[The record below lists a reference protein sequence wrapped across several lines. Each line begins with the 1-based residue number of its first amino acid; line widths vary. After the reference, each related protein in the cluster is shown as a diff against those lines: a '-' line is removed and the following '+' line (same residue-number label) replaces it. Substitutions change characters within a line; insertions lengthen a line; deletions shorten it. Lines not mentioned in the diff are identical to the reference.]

1 MTLYPSIP
9 LLHGLEKKGLL
20 ESYEEHADSARVRK
34 YYRLTQKGKKFLQ
47 EKKQT
52 NGRNIPPPSAKF
64 WKEVF
69 AVNVSDAFHRYAEK
83 VCEQIRWKKA
93 HPAVAQEIEDH
104 LTDQKN
110 AYLAAGDSES
120 IAEEKALLQMG
131 DPVSVGAAL
140 DQTHKPAPQWG
151 IIGLVLLLFVLGGI
165 IQVLLL
171 KTIPVGNDALATH
184 SAQVLFVF
192 LPLSLAAFVGMYFLD
207 FSFFGKHPYVLPLC
221 PLLFDV
227 IARMFGLDYGGQK
240 WLSIG
245 LLGLN
250 ISPSAISML
259 FPLAFCGL
267 FYRLRSQGRRGYLI
281 SGVLA
286 VVFCLFLSYCHTFSG
301 VVTFVF
307 SAGILMLIAS
317 KKKWFDK
324 QRNMF
329 LLLFLLAVVCL
340 IVLLMFYAPFRYRYG
355 WERLYTIFVP
365 SGDPMG
371 SGYLST
377 QLKTILSHC
386 VLLGE
391 GAALSE
397 TQAYLLTDASMLRSD
412 YLLAYLTYHY
422 GWVASGIVVLL
433 LAVFLGLGFRKALK
447 QKSIFGQMVSLTI
460 LCTFTAEI
468 LLYIPANL
476 GIWLIA
482 PIALPFLSYGATAM
496 LINMALAGVLLS
508 VFRTGEVYRDTAPH
522 PIFSDSKFIQ
532 WADGKLTISFK

>member
-1 MTLYPSIP
+1 M
-9 LLHGLEKKGLL
+9 
-20 ESYEEHADSARVRK
+20 
-34 YYRLTQKGKKFLQ
+34 
-47 EKKQT
+47 
-52 NGRNIPPPSAKF
+52 
-64 WKEVF
+64 
-69 AVNVSDAFHRYAEK
+69 NVSDAFHRYAEK

-110 AYLAAGDSES
+110 AYLAAGDSKS

-131 DPVSVGAAL
+131 DPVSVGTAL

-171 KTIPVGNDALATH
+171 KTIPAGNDALATR

-192 LPLSLAAFVGMYFLD
+192 LPLSLATFVGMYFLD
-207 FSFFGKHPYVLPLC
+207 FSFFGKHPYVLPLG
-221 PLLFDV
+221 LLMVDL
-227 IARMFGLDYGGQK
+227 AAHLFGVFYGGK
-240 WLSIG
+240 RWLI
-245 LLGLN
+245 LGSFAL
-250 ISPSAISML
+250 SPLALSLL

-267 FYRLRSQGRRGYLI
+267 FYRLRSQGRKGYLI

-286 VVFCLFLSYCHTFSG
+286 AVFCLFLSYCHTFSG
-301 VVTFVF
+301 VLTFVF
-307 SAGILMLIAS
+307 SAGILMLIAA
-317 KKKWFDK
+317 KKEWFGK
-324 QRNMF
+324 KNQTIL
-329 LLLFLLAVVCL
+329 LLLFLLVVVCL
-340 IVLLMFYAPFRYRYG
+340 IVLLMFYAPFRYQFAFRA
-355 WERLYTIFVP
+355 RTIFLPNSDVAGDGYVP
-365 SGDPMG
+365 A
-371 SGYLST
+371 
-377 QLKTILSHC
+377 QLRAAISHSVFLGKGKDIVGISPILIEIP
-386 VLLGE
+386 G
-391 GAALSE
+391 
-397 TQAYLLTDASMLRSD
+397 MLRSD
-412 YLLAYLTYHY
+412 YLLTYLTYHY
-422 GWVASGIVVLL
+422 GWAVSGGLVLL

-468 LLYIPANL
+468 LLYILANL

-482 PIALPFLSYGATAM
+482 PIALPFLSYGATAL

-532 WADGKLTISFK
+532 WADGKLTITFK

>member
-1 MTLYPSIP
+1 M
-9 LLHGLEKKGLL
+9 
-20 ESYEEHADSARVRK
+20 
-34 YYRLTQKGKKFLQ
+34 
-47 EKKQT
+47 
-52 NGRNIPPPSAKF
+52 
-64 WKEVF
+64 
-69 AVNVSDAFHRYAEK
+69 NVSDAFHRYAEK

-131 DPVSVGAAL
+131 DPVSVGTAL

-171 KTIPVGNDALATH
+171 KTIPAGNDALATR
-184 SAQVLFVF
+184 SAQVLFIF

-207 FSFFGKHPYVLPLC
+207 FSFFGKHPYVLPLG
-221 PLLFDV
+221 LLMVDL
-227 IARMFGLDYGGQK
+227 AAYLFGVFYGGK
-240 WLSIG
+240 RWLI
-245 LLGLN
+245 LGSFAL
-250 ISPSAISML
+250 SPLALSLL

-267 FYRLRSQGRRGYLI
+267 FYRLRSQGRKGYLI

-286 VVFCLFLSYCHTFSG
+286 AVFCLVLSYCHTFSG
-301 VVTFVF
+301 VLTFIF
-307 SAGILMLIAS
+307 SAGILMLIAA
-317 KKKWFDK
+317 KKEWFGK
-324 QRNMF
+324 KNQTIL
-329 LLLFLLAVVCL
+329 LLLFLLVVGCL
-340 IVLLMFYAPFRYRYG
+340 IILLMFYAPFRYQFAFRA
-355 WERLYTIFVP
+355 RTIFLPNSDVAGDGYVP
-365 SGDPMG
+365 A
-371 SGYLST
+371 
-377 QLKTILSHC
+377 QLRAAISHSVFLGKGKDIVGISPILIEIP
-386 VLLGE
+386 G
-391 GAALSE
+391 
-397 TQAYLLTDASMLRSD
+397 MLRSD
-412 YLLAYLTYHY
+412 YLLTYLTYHY
-422 GWVASGIVVLL
+422 GWVASVIVVLL

-468 LLYIPANL
+468 LLYILANL

-482 PIALPFLSYGATAM
+482 PIALPFLSYGATAL

>member
-1 MTLYPSIP
+1 M
-9 LLHGLEKKGLL
+9 
-20 ESYEEHADSARVRK
+20 
-34 YYRLTQKGKKFLQ
+34 
-47 EKKQT
+47 
-52 NGRNIPPPSAKF
+52 
-64 WKEVF
+64 
-69 AVNVSDAFHRYAEK
+69 NVSDAFHRYAEK

-131 DPVSVGAAL
+131 DPISVGAAL

-171 KTIPVGNDALATH
+171 KTIPIGNDALATR

-192 LPLSLAAFVGMYFLD
+192 LPLSLATFVGMYFLD
-207 FSFFGKHPYVLPLC
+207 FSFFGKHPYVLPLG
-221 PLLFDV
+221 LLMVDL
-227 IARMFGLDYGGQK
+227 AAHLFGEFYGGK
-240 WLSIG
+240 RWFTLGSFALSP
-245 LLGLN
+245 LALSL
-250 ISPSAISML
+250 L

-286 VVFCLFLSYCHTFSG
+286 AVFCLVLSYCHTFSG
-301 VVTFVF
+301 VLTFIF
-307 SAGILMLIAS
+307 SAGILMLIAA
-317 KKKWFDK
+317 KKEWFGK
-324 QRNMF
+324 KNQTIL
-329 LLLFLLAVVCL
+329 LLLFLLVVGCL
-340 IVLLMFYAPFRYRYG
+340 IILLMFYAPFRYQFAFRA
-355 WERLYTIFVP
+355 RTIFLPNSDVAGDGYVP
-365 SGDPMG
+365 A
-371 SGYLST
+371 
-377 QLKTILSHC
+377 QLRAAISHSVFLGKGKDIVGISPILIEIP
-386 VLLGE
+386 G
-391 GAALSE
+391 
-397 TQAYLLTDASMLRSD
+397 MLRSD
-412 YLLAYLTYHY
+412 YLLTYLTYHY
-422 GWVASGIVVLL
+422 GWAVSGGLVLL

-468 LLYIPANL
+468 LLYILANL
-476 GIWLIA
+476 GVWLIA
-482 PIALPFLSYGATAM
+482 PIALPFLSYGATAL

-508 VFRTGEVYRDTAPH
+508 VFRTGEDYRDTAPH

>member
-1 MTLYPSIP
+1 M
-9 LLHGLEKKGLL
+9 
-20 ESYEEHADSARVRK
+20 
-34 YYRLTQKGKKFLQ
+34 
-47 EKKQT
+47 
-52 NGRNIPPPSAKF
+52 
-64 WKEVF
+64 
-69 AVNVSDAFHRYAEK
+69 NVSDAFHRYAEK

-131 DPVSVGAAL
+131 DPISVGTAL

-165 IQVLLL
+165 IQTLLL
-171 KTIPVGNDALATH
+171 KTIPVGNDALATR

-192 LPLSLAAFVGMYFLD
+192 LPLSLATFVGMYFLD
-207 FSFFGKHPYVLPLC
+207 FSFFGKHPYVLPLG
-221 PLLFDV
+221 LLMVDL
-227 IARMFGLDYGGQK
+227 AAHLFGVFYGGKK
-240 WLSIG
+240 WLS
-245 LLGLN
+245 LGSFAL
-250 ISPSAISML
+250 SPLALSLL

-267 FYRLRSQGRRGYLI
+267 FYRLRSQGRKGYLI

-286 VVFCLFLSYCHTFSG
+286 AVFCLFLSYCHTFSG
-301 VVTFVF
+301 VLTFVF
-307 SAGILMLIAS
+307 SAGVLMLVAS

-324 QRNMF
+324 QRNLF

-340 IVLLMFYAPFRYRYG
+340 IVLLMFYAPFRYQFAFRA
-355 WERLYTIFVP
+355 RTIFLPNSDVAGDGYVP
-365 SGDPMG
+365 A
-371 SGYLST
+371 
-377 QLKTILSHC
+377 QLRAAISHSVFLGKGKDIVGISPILIEIP
-386 VLLGE
+386 G
-391 GAALSE
+391 
-397 TQAYLLTDASMLRSD
+397 MLRSD
-412 YLLAYLTYHY
+412 YLLTYLTYHY
-422 GWVASGIVVLL
+422 GWAVSGGLVLL

-468 LLYIPANL
+468 LLYILANL
-476 GIWLIA
+476 GLWLIA
-482 PIALPFLSYGATAM
+482 PIALPFLSYGTM
-496 LINMALAGVLLS
+496 QLLFNMALAGVLLS

>member
-1 MTLYPSIP
+1 M
-9 LLHGLEKKGLL
+9 
-20 ESYEEHADSARVRK
+20 
-34 YYRLTQKGKKFLQ
+34 
-47 EKKQT
+47 
-52 NGRNIPPPSAKF
+52 
-64 WKEVF
+64 
-69 AVNVSDAFHRYAEK
+69 NVSDAFHRYAEK

-93 HPAVAQEIEDH
+93 HSAVAQEIEDH

-192 LPLSLAAFVGMYFLD
+192 LPLSLATFVGMYFLD
-207 FSFFGKHPYVLPLC
+207 FSFFGKHPYVLPL
-221 PLLFDV
+221 
-227 IARMFGLDYGGQK
+227 
-240 WLSIG
+240 G
-245 LLGLN
+245 LLMVDLAAQLFGVSYCGKRWFTLGSFAL
-250 ISPSAISML
+250 SPLALSLL

-286 VVFCLFLSYCHTFSG
+286 AVFCLFLSYCHTFSG
-301 VVTFVF
+301 VLIFVF

-340 IVLLMFYAPFRYRYG
+340 IVLLMFYAPFRYQFAFRA
-355 WERLYTIFVP
+355 RTIFLPSSDVAGDGYVP
-365 SGDPMG
+365 A
-371 SGYLST
+371 
-377 QLKTILSHC
+377 QLRAAISHSVFLGKGKDIVGISPILIEIP
-386 VLLGE
+386 G
-391 GAALSE
+391 
-397 TQAYLLTDASMLRSD
+397 MLRSD
-412 YLLAYLTYHY
+412 YLLTYLTYHY
-422 GWVASGIVVLL
+422 GWAVSGGLVLL

-447 QKSIFGQMVSLTI
+447 QKSIFGQIVSLTI

-468 LLYIPANL
+468 LLYILANL
-476 GIWLIA
+476 GLWLIA
-482 PIALPFLSYGATAM
+482 PIALPFLSYGTM
-496 LINMALAGVLLS
+496 QLLFNMALAGVLLS

>member
-1 MTLYPSIP
+1 M
-9 LLHGLEKKGLL
+9 
-20 ESYEEHADSARVRK
+20 
-34 YYRLTQKGKKFLQ
+34 
-47 EKKQT
+47 
-52 NGRNIPPPSAKF
+52 
-64 WKEVF
+64 
-69 AVNVSDAFHRYAEK
+69 NVSDAFHRYAEK

-151 IIGLVLLLFVLGGI
+151 MIGLVLLLFVLGGI

-171 KTIPVGNDALATH
+171 KTIPAGNDALATR

-221 PLLFDV
+221 LLLFDV

-240 WLSIG
+240 WLA
-245 LLGLN
+245 LGFFS
-250 ISPSAISML
+250 ISPLAVSML

-281 SGVLA
+281 SGVL
-286 VVFCLFLSYCHTFSG
+286 TFI
-301 VVTFVF
+301 F
-307 SAGILMLIAS
+307 SAGILMLIAA
-317 KKKWFDK
+317 KKEWFGK
-324 QRNMF
+324 KNQTIL
-329 LLLFLLAVVCL
+329 LLLFLLVVGCL
-340 IVLLMFYAPFRYRYG
+340 IILLMFYAPFRYQFAFRA
-355 WERLYTIFVP
+355 RTIFLPNSDVAGDGYVP
-365 SGDPMG
+365 A
-371 SGYLST
+371 
-377 QLKTILSHC
+377 QLRAAISHSVFLGKGKDIVGISPILIEIP
-386 VLLGE
+386 G
-391 GAALSE
+391 
-397 TQAYLLTDASMLRSD
+397 MLRSD
-412 YLLAYLTYHY
+412 YLLTYLTYHY
-422 GWVASGIVVLL
+422 GWAVSGGLVLL

-468 LLYIPANL
+468 LLYILANL
-476 GIWLIA
+476 GVWLIA
-482 PIALPFLSYGATAM
+482 PIALPFLSYGATAL

>member
-1 MTLYPSIP
+1 M
-9 LLHGLEKKGLL
+9 
-20 ESYEEHADSARVRK
+20 
-34 YYRLTQKGKKFLQ
+34 
-47 EKKQT
+47 
-52 NGRNIPPPSAKF
+52 
-64 WKEVF
+64 
-69 AVNVSDAFHRYAEK
+69 NVSDAFHRYAEK

-151 IIGLVLLLFVLGGI
+151 MIGLVLLLFVLGGI

-171 KTIPVGNDALATH
+171 KTIPAGNDALATR

-192 LPLSLAAFVGMYFLD
+192 LPLSLATFVGMYFLD
-207 FSFFGKHPYVLPLC
+207 FSFFGKHPYVLPLG
-221 PLLFDV
+221 LLMVDL
-227 IARMFGLDYGGQK
+227 AAHLFGVFYGGK
-240 WLSIG
+240 RWLI
-245 LLGLN
+245 LGSFAL
-250 ISPSAISML
+250 SPLALSLL

-267 FYRLRSQGRRGYLI
+267 FYRLRSQGRKGYLI

-286 VVFCLFLSYCHTFSG
+286 AVFCLFLSYCHTFSG
-301 VVTFVF
+301 VLTFVF
-307 SAGILMLIAS
+307 SVGVLMLVAS

-340 IVLLMFYAPFRYRYG
+340 IVLLMFYAPFRYQFAFRA
-355 WERLYTIFVP
+355 RTIFLPNSDVAGDGYVP
-365 SGDPMG
+365 A
-371 SGYLST
+371 
-377 QLKTILSHC
+377 QLRAAISHSVFLGKGKDIVGISPILIEIP
-386 VLLGE
+386 G
-391 GAALSE
+391 
-397 TQAYLLTDASMLRSD
+397 MLRSD
-412 YLLAYLTYHY
+412 YLLTYLTYHY
-422 GWVASGIVVLL
+422 GWAVSGGLVLL

-468 LLYIPANL
+468 LLYILANL
-476 GIWLIA
+476 GLWLIA
-482 PIALPFLSYGATAM
+482 PIALPFLSYGTM
-496 LINMALAGVLLS
+496 QLLFNMALAGVLLS

>member
-1 MTLYPSIP
+1 M
-9 LLHGLEKKGLL
+9 
-20 ESYEEHADSARVRK
+20 
-34 YYRLTQKGKKFLQ
+34 
-47 EKKQT
+47 
-52 NGRNIPPPSAKF
+52 
-64 WKEVF
+64 
-69 AVNVSDAFHRYAEK
+69 NVSDAFHRYAEK

-131 DPVSVGAAL
+131 DPVSVGTAL
-140 DQTHKPAPQWG
+140 DQTHKPAPPWG
-151 IIGLVLLLFVLGGI
+151 MFGLVLLLFVLGGI

-171 KTIPVGNDALATH
+171 KTIPTGDDVLAAR

-221 PLLFDV
+221 LLAVDL
-227 IARMFGLDYGGQK
+227 AAQLFGVFYGGK
-240 WLSIG
+240 RWFTLGSFTLSP
-245 LLGLN
+245 LTLSL
-250 ISPSAISML
+250 L

-267 FYRLRSQGRRGYLI
+267 FYRLRSQGRKGYLI

-286 VVFCLFLSYCHTFSG
+286 AVFCLFLSYCHTFSG
-301 VVTFVF
+301 VLTFVF
-307 SAGILMLIAS
+307 SAGVLMLVAS

-324 QRNMF
+324 QRNPF
-329 LLLFLLAVVCL
+329 LLLFLLVVVCL

-355 WERLYTIFVP
+355 WERLYTVFVP

-371 SGYLST
+371 SGYIST
-377 QLKTILSHC
+377 QLKTILSHS
-386 VLLGE
+386 VFLGE
-391 GAALSE
+391 GTAVSE

-412 YLLAYLTYHY
+412 YLLTYLTYHY
-422 GWVASGIVVLL
+422 GWAVSGGLVLL

-482 PIALPFLSYGATAM
+482 PIALPFLSYGATA
-496 LINMALAGVLLS
+496 LHINMALAGVLLS

>member
-1 MTLYPSIP
+1 M
-9 LLHGLEKKGLL
+9 
-20 ESYEEHADSARVRK
+20 
-34 YYRLTQKGKKFLQ
+34 
-47 EKKQT
+47 
-52 NGRNIPPPSAKF
+52 
-64 WKEVF
+64 
-69 AVNVSDAFHRYAEK
+69 NVSDAFHRYAEK

-171 KTIPVGNDALATH
+171 KTIPVGNDALATR

-192 LPLSLAAFVGMYFLD
+192 LPLSLATFVGMYFLD
-207 FSFFGKHPYVLPLC
+207 FSFFGKHPYVLPL
-221 PLLFDV
+221 
-227 IARMFGLDYGGQK
+227 
-240 WLSIG
+240 G
-245 LLGLN
+245 LLMVDLAAQLFGVSYCGKRWFTLGSFAL
-250 ISPSAISML
+250 SPLALSLL

-281 SGVLA
+281 SGVL
-286 VVFCLFLSYCHTFSG
+286 
-301 VVTFVF
+301 TFVF

-397 TQAYLLTDASMLRSD
+397 TQAFLLTDASMLRSD

-482 PIALPFLSYGATAM
+482 PIALPFLSYGATAS

>member
-1 MTLYPSIP
+1 M
-9 LLHGLEKKGLL
+9 
-20 ESYEEHADSARVRK
+20 
-34 YYRLTQKGKKFLQ
+34 
-47 EKKQT
+47 
-52 NGRNIPPPSAKF
+52 
-64 WKEVF
+64 
-69 AVNVSDAFHRYAEK
+69 NVSDAFHRYAEK

-192 LPLSLAAFVGMYFLD
+192 LPLSLATFVGMYFLD
-207 FSFFGKHPYVLPLC
+207 FSFFGKHPYVLPL
-221 PLLFDV
+221 
-227 IARMFGLDYGGQK
+227 
-240 WLSIG
+240 G
-245 LLGLN
+245 LLMVDL
-250 ISPSAISML
+250 AAQL
-259 FPLAFCGL
+259 FGVSYCGKRWFTLGSFALSPLA
-267 FYRLRSQGRRGYLI
+267 
-281 SGVLA
+281 
-286 VVFCLFLSYCHTFSG
+286 LS
-301 VVTFVF
+301 
-307 SAGILMLIAS
+307 L
-317 KKKWFDK
+317 
-324 QRNMF
+324 

-482 PIALPFLSYGATAM
+482 PIALPFLSYGATAL

-532 WADGKLTISFK
+532 WDDGKLTISFK

>member
-1 MTLYPSIP
+1 
-9 LLHGLEKKGLL
+9 
-20 ESYEEHADSARVRK
+20 
-34 YYRLTQKGKKFLQ
+34 
-47 EKKQT
+47 
-52 NGRNIPPPSAKF
+52 
-64 WKEVF
+64 
-69 AVNVSDAFHRYAEK
+69 VNVSDAFHRYAEK

-131 DPVSVGAAL
+131 DPISVGTAL

-151 IIGLVLLLFVLGGI
+151 MIGLVLLLFVLGGI
-165 IQVLLL
+165 IQTLLL
-171 KTIPVGNDALATH
+171 KTIPVGNDALATR

-192 LPLSLAAFVGMYFLD
+192 LPLSLATFVGMYFLD
-207 FSFFGKHPYVLPLC
+207 FSFFGKHPYVLPLG
-221 PLLFDV
+221 LLMVDL
-227 IARMFGLDYGGQK
+227 AAHLFGVFYGGKK
-240 WLSIG
+240 WLS
-245 LLGLN
+245 LGSFAL
-250 ISPSAISML
+250 SPLALSLL

-267 FYRLRSQGRRGYLI
+267 FYRLRSQGRKGYLI

-286 VVFCLFLSYCHTFSG
+286 AVFCLFLSYCHTFSG
-301 VVTFVF
+301 VLTFVF
-307 SAGILMLIAS
+307 SAGVLMLVAS

-324 QRNMF
+324 QRNLF

-340 IVLLMFYAPFRYRYG
+340 IVLLMFYAPFRYQFAFRA
-355 WERLYTIFVP
+355 RTIFLPNSDVAGDGYVP
-365 SGDPMG
+365 A
-371 SGYLST
+371 
-377 QLKTILSHC
+377 QLRAAISHSVFLGKGKDIVGISPILIEIP
-386 VLLGE
+386 G
-391 GAALSE
+391 
-397 TQAYLLTDASMLRSD
+397 MLRSD
-412 YLLAYLTYHY
+412 YLLTYLTYHY
-422 GWVASGIVVLL
+422 GWAVSGGLVLL

-468 LLYIPANL
+468 LLYILANL
-476 GIWLIA
+476 GLWLIA
-482 PIALPFLSYGATAM
+482 PIALPFLSYGTM
-496 LINMALAGVLLS
+496 QLLFNMALAGVLLS

>member
-1 MTLYPSIP
+1 M
-9 LLHGLEKKGLL
+9 
-20 ESYEEHADSARVRK
+20 
-34 YYRLTQKGKKFLQ
+34 
-47 EKKQT
+47 
-52 NGRNIPPPSAKF
+52 
-64 WKEVF
+64 
-69 AVNVSDAFHRYAEK
+69 NVSDAFHRYAEK

-192 LPLSLAAFVGMYFLD
+192 LPLSLATFVGMYFLD
-207 FSFFGKHPYVLPLC
+207 FSFFGKHPYVLPL
-221 PLLFDV
+221 
-227 IARMFGLDYGGQK
+227 
-240 WLSIG
+240 G
-245 LLGLN
+245 LLMVDLAAQLFGVSYCGKRWFTLGSFAL
-250 ISPSAISML
+250 SPLALSLL

-301 VVTFVF
+301 VVTFGF
-307 SAGILMLIAS
+307 SAGILMLIAA
-317 KKKWFDK
+317 KKEWFGK
-324 QRNMF
+324 KNQTIL

-482 PIALPFLSYGATAM
+482 PIALSFLSYGATAL

-532 WADGKLTISFK
+532 WADGKLTITFK

>member
-1 MTLYPSIP
+1 M
-9 LLHGLEKKGLL
+9 
-20 ESYEEHADSARVRK
+20 
-34 YYRLTQKGKKFLQ
+34 
-47 EKKQT
+47 
-52 NGRNIPPPSAKF
+52 
-64 WKEVF
+64 
-69 AVNVSDAFHRYAEK
+69 NVSDAFHRYAEK

-171 KTIPVGNDALATH
+171 KTIPAGNDALATR
-184 SAQVLFVF
+184 SAQALFVF
-192 LPLSLAAFVGMYFLD
+192 LPLSLATFVGMYFLD
-207 FSFFGKHPYVLPLC
+207 FSFFGKHPYVLPLG
-221 PLLFDV
+221 LLMVDL
-227 IARMFGLDYGGQK
+227 AAHLFGVFYGGK
-240 WLSIG
+240 RWLI
-245 LLGLN
+245 LGSFAL
-250 ISPSAISML
+250 SPLALSLL

-267 FYRLRSQGRRGYLI
+267 FYRLRSQGRKGYLI

-286 VVFCLFLSYCHTFSG
+286 AVFCLFLSYCHTFSG
-301 VVTFVF
+301 VLTFVF
-307 SAGILMLIAS
+307 SAGVLMLVAS

-329 LLLFLLAVVCL
+329 LPLFLLAVVCL

-355 WERLYTIFVP
+355 WERLYTVFVP

-377 QLKTILSHC
+377 QLKTVLSHS
-386 VLLGE
+386 VFLGE
-391 GAALSE
+391 GAAVSG

-422 GWVASGIVVLL
+422 GWAVSGGLVLL

-468 LLYIPANL
+468 LLYILANL
-476 GIWLIA
+476 GLWLIA
-482 PIALPFLSYGATAM
+482 PIALPFLSYGTM
-496 LINMALAGVLLS
+496 QLLFNMALAGVLLS

-532 WADGKLTISFK
+532 WADGKLTITFK

>member
-1 MTLYPSIP
+1 M
-9 LLHGLEKKGLL
+9 
-20 ESYEEHADSARVRK
+20 
-34 YYRLTQKGKKFLQ
+34 
-47 EKKQT
+47 
-52 NGRNIPPPSAKF
+52 
-64 WKEVF
+64 
-69 AVNVSDAFHRYAEK
+69 NVSDAFHRYAEK

-93 HPAVAQEIEDH
+93 HSAVAQEIEDH

-151 IIGLVLLLFVLGGI
+151 MIGLVL
-165 IQVLLL
+165 
-171 KTIPVGNDALATH
+171 
-184 SAQVLFVF
+184 
-192 LPLSLAAFVGMYFLD
+192 
-207 FSFFGKHPYVLPLC
+207 
-221 PLLFDV
+221 LLFDV

-482 PIALPFLSYGATAM
+482 PIALPFLSYGATAL

>member
-1 MTLYPSIP
+1 M
-9 LLHGLEKKGLL
+9 
-20 ESYEEHADSARVRK
+20 
-34 YYRLTQKGKKFLQ
+34 
-47 EKKQT
+47 
-52 NGRNIPPPSAKF
+52 
-64 WKEVF
+64 
-69 AVNVSDAFHRYAEK
+69 NVSNAFHRYAEK

-151 IIGLVLLLFVLGGI
+151 MIGLVLLLFVLGGI

-171 KTIPVGNDALATH
+171 KTIPVGNDALATR

-192 LPLSLAAFVGMYFLD
+192 LPLILATFVRMYFLD
-207 FSFFGKHPYVLPLC
+207 SSFYGQHPYVLPL
-221 PLLFDV
+221 
-227 IARMFGLDYGGQK
+227 
-240 WLSIG
+240 G
-245 LLGLN
+245 LLMVDLAAQLFGVSYCGKRWFTLGSFAL
-250 ISPSAISML
+250 SPLALSLL

-267 FYRLRSQGRRGYLI
+267 FYRLRSQGRRGYLL
-281 SGVLA
+281 SGLLA
-286 VVFCLFLSYCHTFSG
+286 AVFCLFLSLCHTAG
-301 VVTFVF
+301 GILIFVF
-307 SAGILMLIAS
+307 SVGILLLVAA
-317 KKKWFDK
+317 KKDWFGK
-324 QRNMF
+324 KNRL
-329 LLLFLLAVVCL
+329 LLLFFILVAVGL
-340 IVLLMFYAPFRYRYG
+340 FSLLMFYAPFRYRYG

-468 LLYIPANL
+468 LLYILANL

-482 PIALPFLSYGATAM
+482 PIALPFLSYGTM
-496 LINMALAGVLLS
+496 QLLFNMALAGWHWQACCSPCSARVRFIGTLLRIRFFQIPS
-508 VFRTGEVYRDTAPH
+508 LFNG
-522 PIFSDSKFIQ
+522 
-532 WADGKLTISFK
+532 LTES

>member
-1 MTLYPSIP
+1 M
-9 LLHGLEKKGLL
+9 
-20 ESYEEHADSARVRK
+20 
-34 YYRLTQKGKKFLQ
+34 
-47 EKKQT
+47 
-52 NGRNIPPPSAKF
+52 
-64 WKEVF
+64 
-69 AVNVSDAFHRYAEK
+69 NVSDAFHRYAEK

-192 LPLSLAAFVGMYFLD
+192 LPLSLATFVGMYFLD
-207 FSFFGKHPYVLPLC
+207 FSFFGKHPYVLPL
-221 PLLFDV
+221 
-227 IARMFGLDYGGQK
+227 
-240 WLSIG
+240 G
-245 LLGLN
+245 LLMVDLAAQLFGVSYCGKRWFTLGSFAL
-250 ISPSAISML
+250 SPLALSLL

-286 VVFCLFLSYCHTFSG
+286 VVF
-301 VVTFVF
+301 
-307 SAGILMLIAS
+307 
-317 KKKWFDK
+317 
-324 QRNMF
+324 
-329 LLLFLLAVVCL
+329 CL

-422 GWVASGIVVLL
+422 GWAVSGGLVLL

-482 PIALPFLSYGATAM
+482 PIALPFLSYGATA
-496 LINMALAGVLLS
+496 LHINMALAGVLLS
-508 VFRTGEVYRDTAPH
+508 VFRTGEVYRDTQAPLL
-522 PIFSDSKFIQ
+522 SESKFIQ
-532 WADGKLTISFK
+532 WNDGKLTISFK

>member
-1 MTLYPSIP
+1 M
-9 LLHGLEKKGLL
+9 
-20 ESYEEHADSARVRK
+20 
-34 YYRLTQKGKKFLQ
+34 
-47 EKKQT
+47 
-52 NGRNIPPPSAKF
+52 
-64 WKEVF
+64 
-69 AVNVSDAFHRYAEK
+69 NVSDAFHRYAEK

-221 PLLFDV
+221 LLLFDV

-412 YLLAYLTYHY
+412 YLLVFISDLST
-422 GWVASGIVVLL
+422 WQVASGIVVLL

-447 QKSIFGQMVSLTI
+447 QKSIFGWQMVSLTI
-460 LCTFTAEI
+460 SLHLSQRNPA
-468 LLYIPANL
+468 LYSGKSRYMAHRTECP
-476 GIWLIA
+476 
-482 PIALPFLSYGATAM
+482 ALPFPIMGYNGLCSSIWHWQACCSPC
-496 LINMALAGVLLS
+496 L
-508 VFRTGEVYRDTAPH
+508 FRTGEVYRDTAPH

-532 WADGKLTISFK
+532 WADCIDHLF

>member
-1 MTLYPSIP
+1 M
-9 LLHGLEKKGLL
+9 
-20 ESYEEHADSARVRK
+20 
-34 YYRLTQKGKKFLQ
+34 
-47 EKKQT
+47 
-52 NGRNIPPPSAKF
+52 
-64 WKEVF
+64 
-69 AVNVSDAFHRYAEK
+69 NVSDAFHRYAEK

-171 KTIPVGNDALATH
+171 KTIPVGNDALATR

-192 LPLSLAAFVGMYFLD
+192 LPLSLATFVGMYFLD
-207 FSFFGKHPYVLPLC
+207 FSFFGKHPYVLPL
-221 PLLFDV
+221 
-227 IARMFGLDYGGQK
+227 
-240 WLSIG
+240 G
-245 LLGLN
+245 LLMVDLAAQLFGVSYVGKRWFTLGSFAL
-250 ISPSAISML
+250 SPLALSLL

-301 VVTFVF
+301 VLTFVF
-307 SAGILMLIAS
+307 SAGILMLIAA
-317 KKKWFDK
+317 KKEWFGK
-324 QRNMF
+324 KNQTIL

-340 IVLLMFYAPFRYRYG
+340 IVLLMFYAPFRYQFAF
-355 WERLYTIFVP
+355 ERARAIFLPSSDVAGDGYVP
-365 SGDPMG
+365 A
-371 SGYLST
+371 
-377 QLKTILSHC
+377 QLRAAISHSVFLGKGKDIVDISPILIEIP
-386 VLLGE
+386 G
-391 GAALSE
+391 
-397 TQAYLLTDASMLRSD
+397 MLRSD
-412 YLLAYLTYHY
+412 YLLTYLTYHY
-422 GWVASGIVVLL
+422 GWAVSGGLVLL

-468 LLYIPANL
+468 LLYILANL
-476 GIWLIA
+476 GLWLIA
-482 PIALPFLSYGATAM
+482 PIALPFLSYGTM
-496 LINMALAGVLLS
+496 QLLFNMALAGVLLS

-532 WADGKLTISFK
+532 WADGKLTITFK

>member
-1 MTLYPSIP
+1 M
-9 LLHGLEKKGLL
+9 
-20 ESYEEHADSARVRK
+20 
-34 YYRLTQKGKKFLQ
+34 
-47 EKKQT
+47 
-52 NGRNIPPPSAKF
+52 
-64 WKEVF
+64 
-69 AVNVSDAFHRYAEK
+69 NVSDAFHRYAEK

-171 KTIPVGNDALATH
+171 KTIPVGNDALATR

-192 LPLSLAAFVGMYFLD
+192 LPLSLATFVGMYFLD
-207 FSFFGKHPYVLPLC
+207 FSFFGKHPYVLPLG
-221 PLLFDV
+221 LLMVDL
-227 IARMFGLDYGGQK
+227 AAQLFGEFYGGK
-240 WLSIG
+240 RWFTLGSFALSP
-245 LLGLN
+245 LALSL
-250 ISPSAISML
+250 L

-267 FYRLRSQGRRGYLI
+267 FYRLRKQGRKGYLL
-281 SGVLA
+281 SGLLA
-286 VVFCLFLSYCHTFSG
+286 AVFCLFLSYCHTFSG
-301 VVTFVF
+301 VLTFIF
-307 SAGILMLIAS
+307 SAGILMLIAA
-317 KKKWFDK
+317 KKEWFGK
-324 QRNMF
+324 KNQTIL
-329 LLLFLLAVVCL
+329 LLLFLLAVGCL
-340 IVLLMFYAPFRYRYG
+340 IVLLMFYAPFRYQFAFRA
-355 WERLYTIFVP
+355 RTIFLPSSDVAGDGYVP
-365 SGDPMG
+365 A
-371 SGYLST
+371 
-377 QLKTILSHC
+377 QLRAAISHSVFLGKGKDIVGISPILIEIP
-386 VLLGE
+386 G
-391 GAALSE
+391 
-397 TQAYLLTDASMLRSD
+397 MLRSD
-412 YLLAYLTYHY
+412 YLLTYLTYHY
-422 GWVASGIVVLL
+422 GWAVSGGLVLL

-468 LLYIPANL
+468 LLYILANL
-476 GIWLIA
+476 GLWLIA
-482 PIALPFLSYGATAM
+482 PIALPFLSYGTM
-496 LINMALAGVLLS
+496 QLLFNMALAGVLLS

>member
-1 MTLYPSIP
+1 M
-9 LLHGLEKKGLL
+9 
-20 ESYEEHADSARVRK
+20 
-34 YYRLTQKGKKFLQ
+34 
-47 EKKQT
+47 
-52 NGRNIPPPSAKF
+52 
-64 WKEVF
+64 
-69 AVNVSDAFHRYAEK
+69 NVSDAFHRYAEK

-171 KTIPVGNDALATH
+171 KTIPAGNDALATR

-192 LPLSLAAFVGMYFLD
+192 LPLSLATFVGMYFLD
-207 FSFFGKHPYVLPLC
+207 FSFFGKHPYVLPL
-221 PLLFDV
+221 
-227 IARMFGLDYGGQK
+227 
-240 WLSIG
+240 G
-245 LLGLN
+245 LLMVDLAAQLFGVSYCGKRWFTLGSFAL
-250 ISPSAISML
+250 SPLALSLL

-301 VVTFVF
+301 VVTFGF
-307 SAGILMLIAS
+307 SAGILMLIAA
-317 KKKWFDK
+317 KKEWFGK
-324 QRNMF
+324 KNQTIL

-377 QLKTILSHC
+377 QLKTIP
-386 VLLGE
+386 
-391 GAALSE
+391 
-397 TQAYLLTDASMLRSD
+397 LRSSGRRCSPFGNTSLSAD
-412 YLLAYLTYHY
+412 RCLY
-422 GWVASGIVVLL
+422 ASLRLSSGLSDL
-433 LAVFLGLGFRKALK
+433 SLWLGCLGHCGSAVGSLSRAWLPQSAETEKHFRADGFSDDSLHLHSGNPALYSG
-447 QKSIFGQMVSLTI
+447 KSGYMAHRTD
-460 LCTFTAEI
+460 C
-468 LLYIPANL
+468 P
-476 GIWLIA
+476 
-482 PIALPFLSYGATAM
+482 ALPFLWGNGFAHQYGIGRRTAFC
-496 LINMALAGVLLS
+496 I
-508 VFRTGEVYRDTAPH
+508 PH
-522 PIFSDSKFIQ
+522 
-532 WADGKLTISFK
+532 G

>member
-1 MTLYPSIP
+1 M
-9 LLHGLEKKGLL
+9 
-20 ESYEEHADSARVRK
+20 
-34 YYRLTQKGKKFLQ
+34 
-47 EKKQT
+47 
-52 NGRNIPPPSAKF
+52 
-64 WKEVF
+64 
-69 AVNVSDAFHRYAEK
+69 NVSDAFHRYAEK

-192 LPLSLAAFVGMYFLD
+192 LPLSLATFVGMYFLD
-207 FSFFGKHPYVLPLC
+207 FSFFGKHPYVLPL
-221 PLLFDV
+221 
-227 IARMFGLDYGGQK
+227 
-240 WLSIG
+240 G
-245 LLGLN
+245 LLMVDLAAQLFGVSYCGKRWFTLGSFAL
-250 ISPSAISML
+250 SPLALSLL

-281 SGVLA
+281 
-286 VVFCLFLSYCHTFSG
+286 SG

-422 GWVASGIVVLL
+422 GWAVSGGLVLL

-482 PIALPFLSYGATAM
+482 PIALPFLSYGATA
-496 LINMALAGVLLS
+496 LHINMALAGVLLS
-508 VFRTGEVYRDTAPH
+508 VFRTGEVYRDTQAPLL
-522 PIFSDSKFIQ
+522 SESKFIQ
-532 WADGKLTISFK
+532 WNDGKLTISFK

>member
-1 MTLYPSIP
+1 M
-9 LLHGLEKKGLL
+9 
-20 ESYEEHADSARVRK
+20 
-34 YYRLTQKGKKFLQ
+34 
-47 EKKQT
+47 
-52 NGRNIPPPSAKF
+52 
-64 WKEVF
+64 
-69 AVNVSDAFHRYAEK
+69 NVSDAFHRYAEK

-151 IIGLVLLLFVLGGI
+151 MIGLVLLLFVLGGI
-165 IQVLLL
+165 IQTLLL
-171 KTIPVGNDALATH
+171 KTIPAGDDAFAAR

-221 PLLFDV
+221 LLLFDV

-267 FYRLRSQGRRGYLI
+267 FYRLRSQGRKGYLI

-286 VVFCLFLSYCHTFSG
+286 AVFCLFLSYCHTFSG
-301 VVTFVF
+301 VLTFVF
-307 SAGILMLIAS
+307 SAGILMLIAA
-317 KKKWFDK
+317 KKEWFGK
-324 QRNMF
+324 KNQTIL
-329 LLLFLLAVVCL
+329 LLLFLLVVVCL
-340 IVLLMFYAPFRYRYG
+340 IVLLMFYAPFRYQFAFRA
-355 WERLYTIFVP
+355 RTIFLPNSDVAGDGYVP
-365 SGDPMG
+365 A
-371 SGYLST
+371 
-377 QLKTILSHC
+377 QLRAAISHSVFLGKGKDIVGISPILIEIP
-386 VLLGE
+386 G
-391 GAALSE
+391 
-397 TQAYLLTDASMLRSD
+397 MLRSD
-412 YLLAYLTYHY
+412 YLLTYLTYHY
-422 GWVASGIVVLL
+422 GWAVSGGLVLL
-433 LAVFLGLGFRKALK
+433 LAVFLGLGLRKALK

-468 LLYIPANL
+468 LLYILANL
-476 GIWLIA
+476 GLWLIA
-482 PIALPFLSYGATAM
+482 PIALPFLSYGTM
-496 LINMALAGVLLS
+496 QLLFNMALAGVLLS

>member
-1 MTLYPSIP
+1 M
-9 LLHGLEKKGLL
+9 
-20 ESYEEHADSARVRK
+20 
-34 YYRLTQKGKKFLQ
+34 
-47 EKKQT
+47 
-52 NGRNIPPPSAKF
+52 
-64 WKEVF
+64 
-69 AVNVSDAFHRYAEK
+69 NVSDAFHRYAEK

-151 IIGLVLLLFVLGGI
+151 MIGLVLLLFVLGGI
-165 IQVLLL
+165 IQTLLL
-171 KTIPVGNDALATH
+171 KTIPAGDDAFAAR

-192 LPLSLAAFVGMYFLD
+192 LPLSLATFVGMYFLD
-207 FSFFGKHPYVLPLC
+207 FSFFGKHPYVLPLG
-221 PLLFDV
+221 LLMVDL
-227 IARMFGLDYGGQK
+227 AAHLFGVFYGGK
-240 WLSIG
+240 RWLT
-245 LLGLN
+245 LGSFAL
-250 ISPSAISML
+250 SPLALSLL

-267 FYRLRSQGRRGYLI
+267 FYRLRSQGRKGYLI

-286 VVFCLFLSYCHTFSG
+286 AAFCLFLSYCHTFSG
-301 VVTFVF
+301 VLTFVF
-307 SAGILMLIAS
+307 SAGILMLIAA
-317 KKKWFDK
+317 KKEWFGK
-324 QRNMF
+324 KNQTIL
-329 LLLFLLAVVCL
+329 LLLFLLVVVCL
-340 IVLLMFYAPFRYRYG
+340 IVLLMFYAPFRYQFAFRA
-355 WERLYTIFVP
+355 RTIFLPNSDVAGDGYVP
-365 SGDPMG
+365 A
-371 SGYLST
+371 
-377 QLKTILSHC
+377 QLRAAISHSVFLGKGKDIVGISPILIEIP
-386 VLLGE
+386 G
-391 GAALSE
+391 
-397 TQAYLLTDASMLRSD
+397 MLRSD
-412 YLLAYLTYHY
+412 YLLTYLTYHY

-482 PIALPFLSYGATAM
+482 PIALPFLSYGATAL